1 MTNPENDSDTRL
13 FRFDKKMFLELA
25 TKDEQD
31 KRLAYGNVVTQ
42 IYIEEKDGA
51 ELKTELKKL
60 KDEKQV
66 SDLKRKLE
74 IDDSQNREE
83 IEKRKNEREREERE
97 RERDIED
104 NEVVKILI
112 EYNRII
118 KSISK
123 PILNN
128 YMMYLD
134 KDIKIEVKNEKI
146 EVKNGV
152 NVVNVNNINVIGD
165 VDKKNYIEKIIKS
178 TVGSDINKLND
189 IIDRRHIFIITDIN
203 IIQKWDNENNI
214 ISKYIDIY
222 KKLNEAKE
230 HLDKATADAN
240 AAKKAAAEAK
250 GVAEAAAAAKGVA
263 EAAAAKKAEA
273 EAEAAATGVAEAAA
287 AMEEY
292 LDANKNANKKAITFE
307 NKINNVKVHL
317 RDNKAPLAVEQL
329 IKTAGL
335 DYTGYEAIQ
344 SINTLNKNVEE
355 FNNIFGIDN

>member
-240 AAKKAAAEAK
+240 AAKKAAA
-250 GVAEAAAAAKGVA
+250 
-263 EAAAAKKAEA
+263 
-273 EAEAAATGVAEAAA
+273 
-287 AMEEY
+287 MEEY